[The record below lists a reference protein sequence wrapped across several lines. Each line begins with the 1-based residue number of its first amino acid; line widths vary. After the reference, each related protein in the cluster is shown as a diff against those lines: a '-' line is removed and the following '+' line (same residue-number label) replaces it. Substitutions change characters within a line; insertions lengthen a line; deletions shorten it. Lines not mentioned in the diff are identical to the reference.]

1 MSEPHLPGAG
11 TLRVLVASANPVKRR
26 ATIDG
31 FRRLIGPRE
40 LTVEGVAVPSGVAH
54 QPVSDEETLRGAR
67 QRAEALRALAPAADF
82 WVGLEGGVERHGEE
96 LFALAWAVVCSRD
109 RCGRA
114 RSATFV
120 LPDEIARLVLHA
132 GLELGDADD
141 RVFGRSGSKR
151 EEGAVGLLTG
161 GAIDRAGLYAP
172 AVSLALVPFLR
183 PDLYPTRDDGTSE
196 AS

>member
-1 MSEPHLPGAG
+1 MSDVLLPGSGAV
-11 TLRVLVASANPVKRR
+11 RVLVASANPVKRQ
-26 ATIDG
+26 ATSAG
-31 FRRLIGPRE
+31 FRLLLGARA

-54 QPVSDEETLRGAR
+54 QPLTDDETLRGAR
-67 QRAEALRALAPAADF
+67 QRAEALRALAPTADF
-82 WVGLEGGVERHGEE
+82 WVGLEGGVEPHGDT
-96 LFALAWAVVCSRD
+96 LLAFAWAVVCSRE

-120 LPDEIARLVLHA
+120 LPDEIAHLVRA
-132 GLELGDADD
+132 GLELGEADD

-172 AVSLALVPFLR
+172 AVALALLPFVN
-183 PDLYPTRDDGTSE
+183 PDLYPDAADAVSQE
-196 AS
+196 P